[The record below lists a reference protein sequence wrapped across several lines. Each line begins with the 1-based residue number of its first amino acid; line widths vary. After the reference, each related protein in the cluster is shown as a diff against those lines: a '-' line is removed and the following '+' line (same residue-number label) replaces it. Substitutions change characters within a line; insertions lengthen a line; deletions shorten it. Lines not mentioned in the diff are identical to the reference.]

1 MPIST
6 VLYAAAALSA
16 LLAIGADWEE
26 RRHRAYYILKPLTT
40 LLILGAALAQVPT
53 AGGDY
58 RFWIVLGLG
67 LSLLGDICL
76 MFEGDGWFT
85 AGLAS
90 FLLAHLGFIVAF
102 LQGISLG
109 LPPAWTI
116 LVLAYAIG
124 LCTWLLPRAGELRIP
139 VAVYCLVLL
148 AMVLAAAMRLQTL
161 GKVSAKLAL
170 AGALLFV
177 LSDSCLAIRQFG
189 GPYRGAQLIIL
200 LSYWLAIGL
209 IAASISS
216 F

>member
-1 MPIST
+1 M
-6 VLYAAAALSA
+6 
-16 LLAIGADWEE
+16 
-26 RRHRAYYILKPLTT
+26 
-40 LLILGAALAQVPT
+40 
-53 AGGDY
+53 
-58 RFWIVLGLG
+58 LGLG

-102 LQGISLG
+102 LQGVPLG
-109 LPPAWTI
+109 MPPAWTI
-116 LVLAYAIG
+116 LVFAYAVG

-148 AMVLAAAMRLQTL
+148 AMVLTAAMRLQTL
-161 GKVSAKLAL
+161 GNVSAMLAL

-177 LSDSCLAIRQFG
+177 LSDSCLAIRRFG

-209 IAASISS
+209 IAASIST